1 MHICICIPVHCI
13 VETSWCALTA
23 PGGLLLYA
31 AACQPPLGHC
41 VVIILSQLPNFQPP
55 PPLVPH
61 HSLYQLHGH
70 PTDNTNCL
78 WIKGKKDESAAA
90 TAPDSPSILAPLV
103 PPAAHQQHLTESRG
117 AIWHQ
122 PGASDSFHL
131 NASKYT
137 SSSSSSPS
145 SSSWIISNMYILL
158 LFPHCSPFSSP
169 PSLLKSP
176 PAAPLLSFP
185 HQVQKT

>member
-1 MHICICIPVHCI
+1 MVKWISAYLNHSSCCVLSVRVCIHVCVSVCICINAYLHLYP
-13 VETSWCALTA
+13 SALYCRDQLVRVDG
-23 PGGLLLYA
+23 PRG
-31 AACQPPLGHC
+31 PL
-41 VVIILSQLPNFQPP
+41 VVCRCLPTTTGPLCCHNTIPATQLSTP

-145 SSSWIISNMYILL
+145 SSS
-158 LFPHCSPFSSP
+158 
-169 PSLLKSP
+169 
-176 PAAPLLSFP
+176 
-185 HQVQKT
+185 